1 MLLPPTLLW
10 SKRASQSQW
19 IDMEWRRALAARGL
33 DYIHPVVLV
42 DPRTIPAPRGLMAK
56 YFKDLKR
63 VLIELKEV

>member
-1 MLLPPTLLW
+1 
-10 SKRASQSQW
+10 
-19 IDMEWRRALAARGL
+19 MEWRRALAARGL